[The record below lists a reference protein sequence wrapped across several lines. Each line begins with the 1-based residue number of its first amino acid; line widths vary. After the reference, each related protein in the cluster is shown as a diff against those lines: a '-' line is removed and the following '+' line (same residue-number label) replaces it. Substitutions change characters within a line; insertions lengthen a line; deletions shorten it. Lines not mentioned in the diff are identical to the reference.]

1 MTCHQPL
8 PRCGD
13 SPPGRDQWKQPSLHH
28 RTEELQTPKPGSL
41 GYNYNYHHIC
51 HRFTVSPTSFN
62 ITSFHGKK
70 PRSQNAQGAEV
81 ESTQGST
88 KGYSTGVGDPKIPMP
103 LPTTRTSR
111 TPKWQNSPRSGGFN
125 RKKSK
130 EDDRNWLVIILM
142 GKNVCCEGLF

>member
-70 PRSQNAQGAEV
+70 PGPKNAQGAEV

-88 KGYSTGVGDPKIPMP
+88 KGYSTGVGIQKFQCHFPQLELLAHRNGRIHHDLAVLIA
-103 LPTTRTSR
+103 
-111 TPKWQNSPRSGGFN
+111 
-125 RKKSK
+125 KKHK
-130 EDDRNWLVIILM
+130 KMIEIGW
-142 GKNVCCEGLF
+142 